1 MVIAV
6 RSAADLAP
14 RYDAI
19 VVGSGYGGGVAA
31 SRLSRM
37 GLQVAVIERGRLW
50 KPGDFPVTE
59 KARRKS
65 TRLTGR
71 VADRGDPAGLYSVS
85 VGKGLTVF
93 GASGL
98 GGSSLINAGIALRP
112 DLGFLRK
119 KGWPTAVLDDGLFA
133 EGMAR
138 AEAMLGVT
146 PVPEPERFP
155 KYRSLR
161 RVADRG
167 DPAGLYSVSVG
178 KGLTVFGASGLG
190 GSSLIN
196 AGIAL
201 RPDLGFLRKQGWPKA
216 VLEDGL
222 FAEGMRRAE
231 AMLGVTP
238 VPEPER
244 FPKYRSLRRVADAA
258 GRPVELRPMT
268 IAHTAGPNA
277 AGVEQPACAFCGDC
291 WSGCNLGAK
300 ITTAVSY
307 IADAVAHGAS
317 VFCESRAVSIA
328 KTPNGWDVV
337 VEDASKRG
345 TPKRTT
351 APILVLAAGTMG
363 TNELLLRASRDGLTL
378 SKRLGQNF
386 SANGDDLVF
395 ATELAEPAHAVATG
409 YPNQA
414 PRGAPAVGPHSMA
427 LVDLTDEDG
436 PLFLHDGTMLTMMAA
451 LTPYKELIR
460 GKFARALRIFRG
472 GPYGDE
478 MSRVQIFYIVSHD
491 DASGRLYLQ
500 KDRVIV
506 DWPAY
511 SGSALRLRAENKVR
525 KAVEK
530 MGGVFHTNPFAM
542 SAFGGNRIIAHPL
555 GGAGMGETAE
565 TGVVSPD
572 GRVFDPSLGMTG
584 VHEGLYVLDAAAIP
598 SSVGVSPLLTISA
611 LAERA
616 MILAGERMGR

>member
-6 RSAADLAP
+6 RSAAELAP

-37 GLQVAVIERGRLW
+37 GLRVAVIERGRPW
-50 KPGDFPVTE
+50 KPGDFPVTQT
-59 KARRKS
+59 ARRKS

-146 PVPEPERFP
+146 PVP
-155 KYRSLR
+155 
-161 RVADRG
+161 
-167 DPAGLYSVSVG
+167 
-178 KGLTVFGASGLG
+178 
-190 GSSLIN
+190 
-196 AGIAL
+196 
-201 RPDLGFLRKQGWPKA
+201 Q
-216 VLEDGL
+216 
-222 FAEGMRRAE
+222 
-231 AMLGVTP
+231 
-238 VPEPER
+238 PER

-258 GRPVELRPMT
+258 GRPIEIRPMT
-268 IAHTAGPNA
+268 ISHAPGPNA

-307 IADAVAHGAS
+307 IADAVNHGAS
-317 VFCESRAVSIA
+317 VFCEAHAQSIA
-328 KTPNGWDVV
+328 KTADGWAVV
-337 VEDASKRG
+337 VGDATRRG
-345 TPKRTT
+345 TPKRVT

-363 TNELLLRASRDGLTL
+363 TNELLLRASRDGLAL
-378 SKRLGQNF
+378 SKRLGSNF

-395 ATELAEPAHAVATG
+395 ATELAEPAYAVATG
-409 YPNQA
+409 YPSQA
-414 PRGAPAVGPHSMA
+414 PRGTPAVGPHSMA
-427 LVDLTDEDG
+427 LIDLTDEDG
-436 PLFLHDGTMLTMMAA
+436 PLFLHDGTMLTLMARM
-451 LTPYKELIR
+451 TPYKELIR
-460 GKFARALRIFRG
+460 GKFARAMRIFRG

-491 DASGRLYLQ
+491 DAGGRLYLQ
-500 KDRVIV
+500 NDRVIV
-506 DWPAY
+506 DWPSY
-511 SGSALRLRAENKVR
+511 SGAALRLRAENKVR
-525 KAVEK
+525 AIVEE

-542 SAFGGNRIIAHPL
+542 SAFGGNRIIAHPFGGCWHGRDGGGWRRL
-555 GGAGMGETAE
+555 PRRPRVRSVFGAGGRPRGTLCARCRGYSFLRRRQSPADDLGAGGEGDDARWGE
-565 TGVVSPD
+565 DGAGDGEVGGVRRERR
-572 GRVFDPSLGMTG
+572 RVRENRRPRQGTMECRHG
-584 VHEGLYVLDAAAIP
+584 NGPNGAAGC
-598 SSVGVSPLLTISA
+598 SHG
-611 LAERA
+611 
-616 MILAGERMGR
+616 